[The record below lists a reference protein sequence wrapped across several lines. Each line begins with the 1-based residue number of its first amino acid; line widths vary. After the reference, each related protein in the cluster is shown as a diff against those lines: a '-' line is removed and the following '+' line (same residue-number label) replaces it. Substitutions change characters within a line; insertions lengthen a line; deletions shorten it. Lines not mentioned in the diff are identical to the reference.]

1 MSVEEISLLCPFQWV
16 LLYVSRGN
24 FPALFVLEDFCCM
37 SIEEIS
43 LLCLF
48 LRIFAFR
55 GGTLGSFFEN
65 QKNNPFHH
73 VLKEILFPITW
84 ALTLN
89 TYTDMCI

>member
-24 FPALFVLEDFCCM
+24 FPALFVLEDFCYM
-37 SIEEIS
+37 SVGEIS

-55 GGTLGSFFEN
+55 GGTLGSFFGN
-65 QKNNPFHH
+65 
-73 VLKEILFPITW
+73 
-84 ALTLN
+84 
-89 TYTDMCI
+89 